1 MFIVPQKVQS
11 CRLIP
16 FPPRPFFVRL
26 RGREGFVEGGFE
38 RGAAGVGGVG
48 EAGFQFVAEGH
59 EFIDFGDDAL
69 LLGEGPVAESR
80 KRAQGC
86 D

>member
-1 MFIVPQKVQS
+1 M
-11 CRLIP
+11 
-16 FPPRPFFVRL
+16 
-26 RGREGFVEGGFE
+26 EGGFE